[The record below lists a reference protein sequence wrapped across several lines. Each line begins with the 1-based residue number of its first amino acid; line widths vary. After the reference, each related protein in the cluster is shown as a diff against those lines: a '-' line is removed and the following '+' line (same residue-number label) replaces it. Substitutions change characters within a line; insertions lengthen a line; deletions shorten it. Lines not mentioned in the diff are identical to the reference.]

1 MNRYT
6 KIIGITGTIYVKEFE
21 KIKHHK
27 NKVRDIN
34 EETVA
39 KNFKNGDAEVKVYFE
54 ETDTELFIDAFSDT
68 ETVKK
73 YLGKKF
79 V

>member
-21 KIKHHK
+21 KLKHHK

>member
-6 KIIGITGTIYVKEFE
+6 KIIGLTGDIYTKEFE

-27 NKVRDIN
+27 NKIRDIS
-34 EETVA
+34 EDTVA
-39 KNFKNGDAEVKVYFE
+39 KVFKNGDAEITVYFE
-54 ETDTELFIDAFSDT
+54 ETDVEIFIDAFSDK
-68 ETVKK
+68 ERIKQ